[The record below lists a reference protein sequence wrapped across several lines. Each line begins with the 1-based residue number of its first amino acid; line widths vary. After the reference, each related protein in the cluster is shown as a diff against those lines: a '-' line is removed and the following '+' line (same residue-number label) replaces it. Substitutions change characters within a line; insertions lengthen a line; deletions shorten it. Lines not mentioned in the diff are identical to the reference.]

1 MLDKFQML
9 YMPNIEITKETL
21 KNNKKNIYFLVDDYG
36 TNYYIQYKVSLKSFS
51 SGNVKVI
58 KFTQLDFT
66 CYRCSH
72 ICKLSTCTY
81 IYNSIKR
88 RLQNTFTLLNYIFIT
103 DVAKYLFLMYYDV
116 AFG

>member
-51 SGNVKVI
+51 S
-58 KFTQLDFT
+58 
-66 CYRCSH
+66 
-72 ICKLSTCTY
+72 
-81 IYNSIKR
+81 
-88 RLQNTFTLLNYIFIT
+88 
-103 DVAKYLFLMYYDV
+103 
-116 AFG
+116 